1 MNHDMLPQN
10 DEGLMAMPAAP
21 SADFINAISDFLDTD
36 PSDLL
41 LELGYYKRE
50 VSDHTEPTLAEATQ

>member
-10 DEGLMAMPAAP
+10 DEGLMAPAAAP
-21 SADFINAISDFLDTD
+21 SAEFINAISDFLNTD

-41 LELGYYKRE
+41 LELGYYTRE
-50 VSDHTEPTLAEATQ
+50 ADNRSEAALAEANQ

>member
-1 MNHDMLPQN
+1 MNHDMLHQSE
-10 DEGLMAMPAAP
+10 EGLKPAAP

-50 VSDHTEPTLAEATQ
+50 VSDHTEQTLAEANQ

>member
-10 DEGLMAMPAAP
+10 EDGLMAKSAP
-21 SADFINAISDFLDTD
+21 SAEFINAISDFLNTD

-41 LELGYYKRE
+41 LELGYYNRE
-50 VSDHTEPTLAEATQ
+50 QSDRSEVAFAEANQ

>member
-10 DEGLMAMPAAP
+10 DEGLIAQTAAP
-21 SADFINAISDFLDTD
+21 SAEFINAISDFLDTD

-50 VSDHTEPTLAEATQ
+50 VSDHTEPALAEANQ

>member
-1 MNHDMLPQN
+1 MKHDMPH
-10 DEGLMAMPAAP
+10 DEDAMPSQAVAP
-21 SADFINAISDFLDTD
+21 SADFINAISEFFDTD

-50 VSDHTEPTLAEATQ
+50 VSGHSEVAVREISQ

>member
-10 DEGLMAMPAAP
+10 EDGLTATPAAP

-41 LELGYYKRE
+41 LELGYYQRE
-50 VSDHTEPTLAEATQ
+50 AGTPEGPALAEANQ